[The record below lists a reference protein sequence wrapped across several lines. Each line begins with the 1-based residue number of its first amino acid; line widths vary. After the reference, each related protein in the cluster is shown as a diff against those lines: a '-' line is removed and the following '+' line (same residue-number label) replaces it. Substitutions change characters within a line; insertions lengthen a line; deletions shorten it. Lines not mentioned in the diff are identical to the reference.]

1 MAVSRG
7 SAPPTASAAPTIPEA
22 TPESLKQVFK
32 ALDKRRRNLEKRKEK
47 LAEYKVKLDAGEN
60 LNKDQREAASHFDE
74 VVGAIDFAK
83 EFADSFRK
91 MASDAIR
98 EERQRAKAA
107 ALEKRASDLKRLR
120 HVLRLY
126 HVFRVSSHPDVKRDF
141 LAGSNG
147 APLLS
152 ESELEAL
159 KEVGVWLRLRQS
171 PEASLEAESWDDA
184 AECLHSVLE
193 SGSGKKTESGLS
205 FADVN
210 QVLEKVVESGYCESV
225 SLVGVDA
232 STITT
237 TKEPSEERSEKVPV
251 EEESPKDMSDDGS
264 SARGSS
270 VETESL
276 PSSDSRSRQPNSEI
290 SHSDGPVAQ
299 PQTPS
304 PVIDLPANNEA
315 QHSLAGSQSPAEN
328 FSHSN
333 AQIAPEETGQPEKGS
348 YSFTVVPPRPFQQVI
363 ESVRGSI
370 NFLQD
375 SFLDSDTPAVTMP
388 PSAATPLFPASSPMV
403 DDPAVMHVTAVE
415 TSLTRDRFSSNNYH
429 SIQSSEP
436 NFEASSV
443 NPTNASSR
451 LGADSNT
458 QARVHDS
465 TFGTDAVS
473 FAGVSFLSDSIS
485 ANQSASNAGP
495 SRDSVSSDNAFGQT
509 LHSSA
514 VNSVSPS
521 QKTQQQSATRG
532 SWSDS
537 HPQLSRG
544 YPSGYASDVASNCGT
559 KTPEMGLDAPM
570 PEIGVGSSM
579 PEMGVGAYGTVSHAS
594 NIADKRDE
602 GARSDRMDQR
612 VTSHLS
618 QQIGSLYLGEDGV
631 NKSTGYGNDQYYGY
645 GGGYRSG
652 RPGSGGMGSRGG
664 GGVGGGRWGNYG
676 GRGGYA
682 GRGGAT
688 IRGGYGMNRG
698 RASGTQFRNGPR
710 GGGRG
715 GGGGDSFRQ

>member
-1 MAVSRG
+1 M
-7 SAPPTASAAPTIPEA
+7 
-22 TPESLKQVFK
+22 
-32 ALDKRRRNLEKRKEK
+32 
-47 LAEYKVKLDAGEN
+47 
-60 LNKDQREAASHFDE
+60 
-74 VVGAIDFAK
+74 
-83 EFADSFRK
+83 
-91 MASDAIR
+91 
-98 EERQRAKAA
+98 
-107 ALEKRASDLKRLR
+107 
-120 HVLRLY
+120 
-126 HVFRVSSHPDVKRDF
+126 
-141 LAGSNG
+141 
-147 APLLS
+147 
-152 ESELEAL
+152 
-159 KEVGVWLRLRQS
+159 
-171 PEASLEAESWDDA
+171 
-184 AECLHSVLE
+184 
-193 SGSGKKTESGLS
+193 
-205 FADVN
+205 
-210 QVLEKVVESGYCESV
+210 
-225 SLVGVDA
+225 
-232 STITT
+232 
-237 TKEPSEERSEKVPV
+237 
-251 EEESPKDMSDDGS
+251 
-264 SARGSS
+264 
-270 VETESL
+270 
-276 PSSDSRSRQPNSEI
+276 
-290 SHSDGPVAQ
+290 
-299 PQTPS
+299 
-304 PVIDLPANNEA
+304 
-315 QHSLAGSQSPAEN
+315 
-328 FSHSN
+328 
-333 AQIAPEETGQPEKGS
+333 
-348 YSFTVVPPRPFQQVI
+348 
-363 ESVRGSI
+363 
-370 NFLQD
+370 
-375 SFLDSDTPAVTMP
+375 
-388 PSAATPLFPASSPMV
+388 
-403 DDPAVMHVTAVE
+403 
-415 TSLTRDRFSSNNYH
+415 
-429 SIQSSEP
+429 
-436 NFEASSV
+436 

-485 ANQSASNAGP
+485 ANQVCVCSGKVRKSGFRRGGKRVVKYLFKMVGNSQVIDCTFLVRQSASNAGP